1 MTPSSDKPE
10 MPDKYLRQE
19 ELIKESSDLKT
30 DYVGCSAL
38 RGEVFL

>member
-30 DYVGCSAL
+30 DGVGL
-38 RGEVFL
+38 QRLVG